1 MLPDQQANAGKME
14 GKKQKKS
21 SPPNLIQAKSNLDKL
36 QNETEQIISQAV
48 YSDEDGSVVE
58 ESIVKLQK
66 FNSEPVKAKSSSTLL
81 NSKSKAAAP
90 KPQQQ
95 KKNAPPPRNFSKKS
109 KGDKDQKDETLDNS
123 DIDISEIEEILQAQ
137 RDQRKNKPALTE
149 NDSYIS
155 MKKFDIEKLEAHSD
169 KLLKNDFS
177 EVGTV

>member
-95 KKNAPPPRNFSKKS
+95 KKMHHH
-109 KGDKDQKDETLDNS
+109 Q
-123 DIDISEIEEILQAQ
+123 EILA
-137 RDQRKNKPALTE
+137 KNLKETRTRRMRHLT
-149 NDSYIS
+149 IQILTFQKL
-155 MKKFDIEKLEAHSD
+155 KKFYRRKEINGKINRL
-169 KLLKNDFS
+169 
-177 EVGTV
+177 